1 MRKLIEELGLKQ
13 DKFVVYSDSQSAI
26 HLFKNSTFH
35 SRSKHIEVR
44 YHWIR
49 DVLQSKQLYL
59 EKIHTNENGSDMLT
73 KCLSKEKLEA
83 CRQRVDLV
91 EPMTLGEGGERF
103 VGSAPFVSWTNG
115 LSPWFE
121 IKIKNQ
127 IKKGEKG
134 SRDAIAKKR
143 EKQGKGVLGRIKKG
157 VKVLIIL

>member
-13 DKFVVYSDSQSAI
+13 EKFVVYSDSQSAI

-44 YHWIR
+44 
-49 DVLQSKQLYL
+49 QLYL
-59 EKIHTNENGSDMLT
+59 EKIHTNENGSYMLT
-73 KCLSKEKLEA
+73 KCLPKEKLEA

-121 IKIKNQ
+121 IKIKKQ

-134 SRDAIAKKR
+134 SRYAVAKKR